1 VLILFGGV
9 GSLLCFIDAFSAN
22 TPVTVNPPQPLTFF
36 HLNELKKIP
45 IRDYTERRIFLEFQD
60 RFATACGLA
69 LQGLGQVPF
78 AVDLLPPQKQSSFFS
93 RIKNPFRK
101 KNTPAAWGFDFGFSC
116 FKAVRVTFDEDG
128 VFAVTE
134 CFHCHHPNVALAE
147 NNGDEAYEALS
158 DEEIA
163 QLLNKQDGPKNPFA
177 RDDGT
182 AFEPLTQDRFQS
194 LAVESFL
201 AKYEYQGESICIGYP
216 AHDILCANIKLP
228 QMPPQQTWQ
237 AVHYEAKHHLPDNPN
252 LFQTGYLVLGWEEDE
267 QNNMMQ
273 YVHLFSARA
282 GTIDSKLHL
291 LGKYGI
297 APNLMTSNVLANLNY
312 AYLLLTLPPVEQPSD
327 QTEEQLQPLQN
338 GNGDFEP
345 PEIQSIL
352 VCDMGTQGTDLTF
365 YNLREIRHFYLD
377 IGGQDFTKSI
387 AKTLGESFS
396 HAEAIKRNPT
406 KRAEDTAK
414 VVEALKPVAKRL
426 VEEILLR
433 LQHFRKSGAT
443 LDKVVVLGGG
453 FQLKG
458 FAAYFKSLLNNTWKN
473 GS

>member
-1 VLILFGGV
+1 
-9 GSLLCFIDAFSAN
+9 
-22 TPVTVNPPQPLTFF
+22 
-36 HLNELKKIP
+36 
-45 IRDYTERRIFLEFQD
+45 
-60 RFATACGLA
+60 
-69 LQGLGQVPF
+69 
-78 AVDLLPPQKQSSFFS
+78 
-93 RIKNPFRK
+93 
-101 KNTPAAWGFDFGFSC
+101 
-116 FKAVRVTFDEDG
+116 
-128 VFAVTE
+128 
-134 CFHCHHPNVALAE
+134 
-147 NNGDEAYEALS
+147 
-158 DEEIA
+158 
-163 QLLNKQDGPKNPFA
+163 
-177 RDDGT
+177 
-182 AFEPLTQDRFQS
+182 

-201 AKYEYQGESICIGYP
+201 AKYEYQGELICIGYP

-237 AVHYEAKHHLPDNPN
+237 AVNYEAKHHLPDNPN

-291 LGKYGI
+291 LGNYGI

-312 AYLLLTLPPVEQPSD
+312 AYSLLTMPPIEQPTD
-327 QTEEQLQPLQN
+327 QVDDQQPTQQQTSN
-338 GNGDFEP
+338 DNFEP

-365 YNLREIRHFYLD
+365 YNLREIRHCYLD

-387 AKTLGESFS
+387 AKTLGETFEF
-396 HAEAIKRNPT
+396 AEAIKRNPT

-414 VVEALKPVAKRL
+414 VVEALKPIAKRL

-433 LQHFRKSGAT
+433 LQHFRKEGAT

-458 FAAYFKSLLNNTWKN
+458 FATYFKNLLNNMWKN
-473 GS
+473 TG